1 MGSRRKRRQPAA
13 LPAPRVLDLC
23 CCVDFSAESLAI
35 ARRECPQAQ
44 FFEADMRG
52 DLSFLGQFD
61 AAICIAGFV
70 HLSDAELLGVF
81 RSLAELLPSGAPLL
95 LTVKDGEGYAP
106 KMSLTTID
114 GEAYDRRFCLHTADA
129 LCAAAAPGFRYAQ
142 EPQDVWRN
150 HLFCRR

>member
-1 MGSRRKRRQPAA
+1 M
-13 LPAPRVLDLC
+13 LDLC
-23 CCVDFSAESLAI
+23 CCVDFFAESLTI
-35 ARRECPQAQ
+35 AWREGPQAQ
-44 FFEADMRG
+44 FYEADMRG

-61 AAICIAGFV
+61 AAICIAGFL
-70 HLSDAELLGVF
+70 HRSDAELLGGF
-81 RSLAELLPSGAPLL
+81 RSLAELLPAGAPLL

-114 GEAYDRRFCLHTADA
+114 GQAYDRRFCLHTADA

-142 EPQDVWRN
+142 ELFSGPQDVWRN

>member
-1 MGSRRKRRQPAA
+1 M
-13 LPAPRVLDLC
+13 LDLC
-23 CCVDFSAESLAI
+23 CCVDFFSESLAI
-35 ARRECPQAQ
+35 ALRECPQAQ
-44 FFEADMRG
+44 FYEADMRG
-52 DLSFLGQFD
+52 DLFWGQFD

-70 HLSDAELLGVF
+70 HLGDAELPGVF

-95 LTVKDGEGYAP
+95 VTVKDGEGYAP

-114 GEAYDRRFCLHTADA
+114 GQAYDRRFCLHTADA

-142 EPQDVWRN
+142 ELFSGPQDVWRN